1 MWELSNSQVIQP
13 DIALFLIL
21 IRGQQKTVHHNIL
34 SAPKTA
40 LPSYFSEATFEKFQS
55 V

>member
-1 MWELSNSQVIQP
+1 MWEPANSQVIQP

-21 IRGQQKTVHHNIL
+21 IRGKQKTVHHNIL

-40 LPSYFSEATFEKFQS
+40 PPSCFSEATVETLQF